1 MSRIL
6 KQKELKEL
14 RMNSECYM
22 CGRTDDLVVDH
33 DHNTHHIRHILCRTC
48 NGSYL
53 LGGIENRLNTLA
65 TRAGVSLSDA
75 IIMIQDYLTDDYSMN
90 DYYPNMITV
99 ECKRFARLSASDQR
113 QKLLS
118 LGISASVIQT
128 LSNAK
133 QRQTAFK
140 AALKEV
146 LCKK

>member
-6 KQKELKEL
+6 KQTDLKAM
-14 RMNSECYM
+14 RNNAKCYF
-22 CGRTDDLVVDH
+22 CGTTDNICIDH
-33 DHNTHHIRHILCRTC
+33 DHGSHHIRHPLCLGC
-48 NGSYL
+48 NSGRI

-65 TRAGVSLSDA
+65 TRAGVSLADA
-75 IIMIQDYLTDDYSMN
+75 IIMIQKYLTDDYSRN

-113 QKLLS
+113 TKLLS
-118 LGISASVIQT
+118 LGITIDVIQT

-133 QRQTAFK
+133 QRQTVYK

>member
-14 RMNSECYM
+14 RMNSECFM
-22 CGRTDDLVVDH
+22 CGSTDDLVVDH

-53 LGGIENRLNTLA
+53 LGGIENRLHTLA
-65 TRAGVSLSDA
+65 TRAGISLADA
-75 IIMIQDYLTDDYSMN
+75 IIMIQEYLTEDYSAN
-90 DYYPNMITV
+90 DYYPNMISV

-118 LGISASVIQT
+118 LGVGASIVHE
-128 LSNAK
+128 LSNGRL
-133 QRQTAFK
+133 RQTAFK